1 MGEIKAICISER
13 RGTAKHPVETA
24 RLLEG
29 YGIEGDAHGG
39 NWHRQVSLLGLEK
52 IEDFRKR
59 GAKVEF
65 GAFGENIVAEG
76 IDFRCLPVGSWI
88 GMGEA
93 VLELTQIGKE
103 CHTHCAIYHS
113 VGDCIMPREGVFA
126 RVLKGGI
133 IRAGD
138 RVEVLERETPFPWQA
153 AVITLS
159 DKGAAGERKDESGP
173 AIAARLREN
182 GYEVVETILLADD
195 RERLENTL
203 IRLADQ
209 RQLDLILT
217 TGGTGFSPRDIT
229 PEATLAVAHRQ
240 APGIAEAIRAA
251 SMNITPRAMLGRGVS
266 VIRGKTLIINLPG
279 SPKACQESMDVFLD
293 TIPHAMGLLRGR
305 VQDCA
310 R

>member
-76 IDFRCLPVGSWI
+76 IDFRRLPVGSWI

-133 IRAGD
+133 IRVGD
-138 RVEVLERETPFPWQA
+138 RVEGLERETPFP
-153 AVITLS
+153 
-159 DKGAAGERKDESGP
+159 
-173 AIAARLREN
+173 
-182 GYEVVETILLADD
+182 
-195 RERLENTL
+195 
-203 IRLADQ
+203 
-209 RQLDLILT
+209 
-217 TGGTGFSPRDIT
+217 
-229 PEATLAVAHRQ
+229 
-240 APGIAEAIRAA
+240 
-251 SMNITPRAMLGRGVS
+251 
-266 VIRGKTLIINLPG
+266 
-279 SPKACQESMDVFLD
+279 
-293 TIPHAMGLLRGR
+293 
-305 VQDCA
+305 
-310 R
+310 

>member
-1 MGEIKAICISER
+1 
-13 RGTAKHPVETA
+13 
-24 RLLEG
+24 
-29 YGIEGDAHGG
+29 
-39 NWHRQVSLLGLEK
+39 
-52 IEDFRKR
+52 
-59 GAKVEF
+59 
-65 GAFGENIVAEG
+65 
-76 IDFRCLPVGSWI
+76 
-88 GMGEA
+88 MGEA

-133 IRAGD
+133 IRVGD